1 MELFDVDR
9 IELDDCLSSV
19 QTMWII
25 TEVSVIS
32 FAVVTFIMSMIVLR
46 LMKKIR
52 AKHIPYNR
60 LSRNSGLK
68 STQLPSSSNG
78 LRTPGYKNTS
88 SPFEEVEL

>member
-1 MELFDVDR
+1 
-9 IELDDCLSSV
+9 
-19 QTMWII
+19 MWII

-32 FAVVTFIMSMIVLR
+32 FAVVTFILSVIVPRMIR
-46 LMKKIR
+46 KMK
-52 AKHIPYNR
+52 AQQVPYNR

-68 STQLPSSSNG
+68 PTQLPSSSNG